1 MAHVITDAL
10 ESDGIRARAAAAAA
24 GSGAVE
30 VRINIRTQA
39 IDNTLR
45 SARGTA
51 TPSTDPLALAAGTVS
66 DEVIQE
72 IAAIEALLHDDSWER
87 VQVRKVDLVALFQ
100 VSKRMRPILL
110 ALLVE
115 SVNNVKFLRLWNN
128 VAHYH
133 AHFDDMRTP
142 GSPFRKSHTAEYA
155 ADTWTDLGA
164 LFDRLPGEEGHSS
177 LLELSFGQF
186 ELHQLYQHIRPCPRL
201 LARVAS
207 IRIISDFGPSR
218 RQGMDEDAI
227 EIQLHHYAVHLA
239 GDLED
244 ILHWR
249 APPAALLLRPPLAHS
264 TELSVMPA
272 IRLRLWQRVPEQL
285 RELTITAERCTDEDG
300 ASMAQLLQ
308 LRWPAL
314 QRNTLDVE
322 RLLVGHATHHRAGDA
337 LQSLLVGAAQ
347 LEHFLTH
354 IMLSTGEELEPTWTE
369 TAIPQPRSCNIEL
382 DVLLDEQVG
391 VFAERFEHV
400 EALHISQKAEH
411 FGLARH
417 PNIVKN
423 LRKTRGDMSVINDS
437 LNDGVPLRH
446 IACQA
451 SELGEHEGSKQR
463 EQGGD
468 EETTRSRSQ
477 HRLQR
482 QPASFRPLFHRRTG
496 AWEDMHDLT
505 TAFTLCDHLGDDGP
519 RLKFV

>member
-1 MAHVITDAL
+1 MAHVVTDAL
-10 ESDGIRARAAAAAA
+10 ESDGIRVALSSSLLLPRWSA
-24 GSGAVE
+24 GATLRRVRRRPVAGGGAVE

-45 SARGTA
+45 S
-51 TPSTDPLALAAGTVS
+51 TVS

-115 SVNNVKFLRLWNN
+115 SVNNVKFLRVWNN

-142 GSPFRKSHTAEYA
+142 CSPFRKSHTA
-155 ADTWTDLGA
+155 D
-164 LFDRLPGEEGHSS
+164 
-177 LLELSFGQF
+177 
-186 ELHQLYQHIRPCPRL
+186 
-201 LARVAS
+201 
-207 IRIISDFGPSR
+207 
-218 RQGMDEDAI
+218 
-227 EIQLHHYAVHLA
+227 
-239 GDLED
+239 
-244 ILHWR
+244 
-249 APPAALLLRPPLAHS
+249 

-322 RLLVGHATHHRAGDA
+322 RFLVGHATHHRAGDA

-451 SELGEHEGSKQR
+451 WMLSDPPLWREAAPSVTCLERNRVAVAMTEAVDTLALAPSSSELGEHEGSKQR